1 MASELTDAEVD
12 ALIKKLQG
20 GDIDKA
26 QVRSFFQG
34 LTFGFSDEIEAGARS
49 IFSETYDEAVGE
61 IRGKLSDYQEAFPIE
76 STAYEVGGAIV
87 PAIAATV
94 LTGGAAAPAVGGSLA
109 RTGGRLALI
118 GGAEG
123 AATALGTSEGDVSE
137 RIKNVPLG
145 FAGGAAF
152 GPIGAASGKVLGM
165 ASNKVLDFA
174 RRTSGKRGA
183 TAVEQELLRM
193 ANDTGLTTDEI
204 VGRIAAGETMSDNRT
219 LHINVR
225 ALMAQGGLPEKQIR
239 ETLPA
244 RAKRKR
250 LEALSGVKS
259 GLSTTTDENVLRATR
274 MNEADWKQTQ
284 TDGYKEVFDQA
295 DDISQDLSDV
305 TLGAV
310 MPNEALEKTRKL
322 ILTRL
327 SNYQKLLVKMF
338 ERNIQDPL
346 YKEELEILQL
356 GLGQMIYT
364 AKKLVPLFKQLDNGS
379 IEYARL
385 PTLEDAE
392 IIRRTIFEA
401 KGKAYRA
408 GSGGLGEAL
417 GDVESALRTS
427 IDNFSPELGSVRAG
441 YKKMMGARTQFEE
454 GRKAFNSPPEQLEIT
469 FNKLLESGNDV
480 DIQAFREGVM
490 AKINDKMSRNGRKA
504 FLGKMSDPESLEG
517 KLFTSVFPPE
527 QQAKVLRQ
535 LELSGTTQATSEVVI
550 GGPTTALTNAAL
562 KQQNKGISVGEMVGA
577 TLTPNVRDIAA
588 VGVKL
593 IQDLA
598 PNLTEAQ
605 RGKIVDVLLSDN
617 PELVRKALT
626 DESAMMAVQK
636 KVAQIMQGVQASA
649 QRGAAYYGGTQ
660 GEEATQSL
668 LSN

>member
-109 RTGGRLALI
+109 RTGGRFALI

-152 GPIGAASGKVLGM
+152 GPIGAASGKVIGM

-183 TAVEQELLRM
+183 TVVEQELLRM

-310 MPNEALEKTRKL
+310 K
-322 ILTRL
+322 
-327 SNYQKLLVKMF
+327 
-338 ERNIQDPL
+338 
-346 YKEELEILQL
+346 QL
-356 GLGQMIYT
+356 PDAMTDINNIYT

-379 IEYARL
+379 IEYSRL

-517 KLFTSVFPPE
+517 KLFTSVFPPK

-577 TLTPNVRDIAA
+577 TFTPNVRDIAA
-588 VGVKL
+588 VGAKL

>member
-152 GPIGAASGKVLGM
+152 GPIGAASGKVIGM

-183 TAVEQELLRM
+183 TVVEQELLRM

-310 MPNEALEKTRKL
+310 K
-322 ILTRL
+322 
-327 SNYQKLLVKMF
+327 
-338 ERNIQDPL
+338 
-346 YKEELEILQL
+346 QL
-356 GLGQMIYT
+356 PDAMTDINNIYT

-577 TLTPNVRDIAA
+577 TFTPNVRDIAA
-588 VGVKL
+588 VGAKL

>member
-152 GPIGAASGKVLGM
+152 GPIGAASGKVIGM

-183 TAVEQELLRM
+183 TVVEQELLRM

-284 TDGYKEVFDQA
+284 TDGYKKVFDQA

-310 MPNEALEKTRKL
+310 K
-322 ILTRL
+322 
-327 SNYQKLLVKMF
+327 
-338 ERNIQDPL
+338 
-346 YKEELEILQL
+346 QL
-356 GLGQMIYT
+356 PDAMTDINNIYT

-550 GGPTTALTNAAL
+550 GGPTTALTDAAL

>member
-94 LTGGAAAPAVGGSLA
+94 LTGGAASPAVGGSLA
-109 RTGGRLALI
+109 RTGGRFALI

-152 GPIGAASGKVLGM
+152 GPIGAASGKVIGM

-183 TAVEQELLRM
+183 TVVEQELLRM

-310 MPNEALEKTRKL
+310 K
-322 ILTRL
+322 
-327 SNYQKLLVKMF
+327 
-338 ERNIQDPL
+338 
-346 YKEELEILQL
+346 QL
-356 GLGQMIYT
+356 PDAMTDINNIYT

-379 IEYARL
+379 IEYSRL

-417 GDVESALRTS
+417 GDVESTLRTS

-517 KLFTSVFPPE
+517 KLFTSVFPPK

-577 TLTPNVRDIAA
+577 TFTPNVRDIAA
-588 VGVKL
+588 VGAKL

>member
-152 GPIGAASGKVLGM
+152 GPIGAASGKVIGM

-183 TAVEQELLRM
+183 TVVEQELLRM

-310 MPNEALEKTRKL
+310 K
-322 ILTRL
+322 
-327 SNYQKLLVKMF
+327 
-338 ERNIQDPL
+338 
-346 YKEELEILQL
+346 QL
-356 GLGQMIYT
+356 PDAMTDINNIYT

-379 IEYARL
+379 IEYSRL

-577 TLTPNVRDIAA
+577 TFTPNVRDIAA
-588 VGVKL
+588 VGAKL

>member
-152 GPIGAASGKVLGM
+152 GPIGAASGKVIGM

-183 TAVEQELLRM
+183 TVVEQELLRM

-310 MPNEALEKTRKL
+310 K
-322 ILTRL
+322 
-327 SNYQKLLVKMF
+327 
-338 ERNIQDPL
+338 
-346 YKEELEILQL
+346 QL
-356 GLGQMIYT
+356 PDAMTDINNIYT

-598 PNLTEAQ
+598 PNLTETQ

>member
-76 STAYEVGGAIV
+76 SAAYEVGGAIV

-152 GPIGAASGKVLGM
+152 GPIGAASGKVIGM

-183 TAVEQELLRM
+183 TVVEQELLRM

-250 LEALSGVKS
+250 LEALSGVKR

-310 MPNEALEKTRKL
+310 K
-322 ILTRL
+322 
-327 SNYQKLLVKMF
+327 
-338 ERNIQDPL
+338 
-346 YKEELEILQL
+346 QL
-356 GLGQMIYT
+356 PDAMTDINNIYT

>member
-109 RTGGRLALI
+109 RTGGRFALI

-152 GPIGAASGKVLGM
+152 GPIGAASGKVIGM

-183 TAVEQELLRM
+183 TVVEQELLRM

-310 MPNEALEKTRKL
+310 K
-322 ILTRL
+322 
-327 SNYQKLLVKMF
+327 
-338 ERNIQDPL
+338 
-346 YKEELEILQL
+346 QL
-356 GLGQMIYT
+356 PDAMTDINNIYT

-379 IEYARL
+379 IEYSRL

-417 GDVESALRTS
+417 GDVESTLRTS

-517 KLFTSVFPPE
+517 KLFTSVFPPK

-577 TLTPNVRDIAA
+577 TFTPNVRDIAA
-588 VGVKL
+588 VGAKL

>member
-152 GPIGAASGKVLGM
+152 GPIGAASGKVIGM

-183 TAVEQELLRM
+183 TVVEQELLRM

-310 MPNEALEKTRKL
+310 K
-322 ILTRL
+322 
-327 SNYQKLLVKMF
+327 
-338 ERNIQDPL
+338 
-346 YKEELEILQL
+346 QL
-356 GLGQMIYT
+356 PDAMTDINNIYT

-379 IEYARL
+379 IEYSRL

-517 KLFTSVFPPE
+517 KLFTSVFPPK

>member
-1 MASELTDAEVD
+1 MAIELTDAEVD
-12 ALIKKLQG
+12 DLIKKLEG

-76 STAYEVGGAIV
+76 SAAYEVGGAIV

-94 LTGGAAAPAVGGSLA
+94 LTGGAAAPAVGASLV
-109 RTGGRLALI
+109 RTGGRFALI

-123 AATALGTSEGDVSE
+123 AATALGTSEGGVSD

-174 RRTSGKRGA
+174 RRTSGRRGA
-183 TAVEQELLRM
+183 TVVEQELLRM

-204 VGRIAAGETMSDNRT
+204 VARIAAGETMSDNRT

-244 RAKRKR
+244 RATRKRK
-250 LEALSGVKS
+250 EALAGVKG

-274 MNEADWKQTQ
+274 MNEAEWKQTQ

-295 DDISQDLSDV
+295 DDISQNLSDV

-310 MPNEALEKTRKL
+310 
-322 ILTRL
+322 
-327 SNYQKLLVKMF
+327 Q
-338 ERNIQDPL
+338 
-346 YKEELEILQL
+346 QL
-356 GLGQMIYT
+356 PDAMTDINKIYT

-379 IEYARL
+379 IEYARI
-385 PTLEDAE
+385 PTLEDSE

-401 KGKAYRA
+401 KDKAYRD

-417 GDVESALRTS
+417 GDVETALRTS
-427 IDNFSPELGSVRAG
+427 IDNFSPQLGSVRAG
-441 YKKMMGARTQFEE
+441 YKKMMDARKQFEE
-454 GRKAFNSPPEQLEIT
+454 GRKAFNNPPEQLEIA
-469 FNKLLESGNDV
+469 FNKLLEIGNDV

-490 AKINDKMSRNGRKA
+490 AQINNKMARNGRKV

-517 KLFTSVFPPE
+517 KLFTTVFPPE

-660 GEEATQSL
+660 GEKATQSL

>member
-152 GPIGAASGKVLGM
+152 GPIGAASGKVIGM

-183 TAVEQELLRM
+183 TVVEQELLRM

-310 MPNEALEKTRKL
+310 K
-322 ILTRL
+322 
-327 SNYQKLLVKMF
+327 
-338 ERNIQDPL
+338 
-346 YKEELEILQL
+346 QL
-356 GLGQMIYT
+356 PDAMTDINNIYT

-527 QQAKVLRQ
+527 QQSKVLRQ

-598 PNLTEAQ
+598 PNLTETQ

>member
-1 MASELTDAEVD
+1 MAIELTDAEVD
-12 ALIKKLQG
+12 DLIKKLEG

-76 STAYEVGGAIV
+76 SAAYEVGGAIV

-94 LTGGAAAPAVGGSLA
+94 LTGGAAAPAVGGSLV

-123 AATALGTSEGDVSE
+123 AATALGKSEGGVSD

-145 FAGGAAF
+145 FAGGATF
-152 GPIGAASGKVLGM
+152 GPMGAASGKVLGM

-174 RRTSGKRGA
+174 RRTTGKRGA
-183 TAVEQELLRM
+183 TVVEQELLRM

-284 TDGYKEVFDQA
+284 TDGYKKVFDQA
-295 DDISQDLSDV
+295 DDVSQNLSDV

-310 MPNEALEKTRKL
+310 
-322 ILTRL
+322 
-327 SNYQKLLVKMF
+327 Q
-338 ERNIQDPL
+338 
-346 YKEELEILQL
+346 QL
-356 GLGQMIYT
+356 PDAMTDINKIYT

-385 PTLEDAE
+385 PTLEDSE

-401 KGKAYRA
+401 KGKAYRD

-417 GDVESALRTS
+417 GDVESALRKS
-427 IDNFSPELGSVRAG
+427 IDNFSPELGYVRAG

-469 FNKLLESGNDV
+469 FNNLLESGNDV

-517 KLFTSVFPPE
+517 KLFTSVFPPK

-617 PELVRKALT
+617 AELVRKALT

-660 GEEATQSL
+660 GEKATQSL

>member
-109 RTGGRLALI
+109 RTGGRFALI

-152 GPIGAASGKVLGM
+152 GPIGAASGKVIGM

-183 TAVEQELLRM
+183 TVVEQELLRM

-310 MPNEALEKTRKL
+310 K
-322 ILTRL
+322 
-327 SNYQKLLVKMF
+327 
-338 ERNIQDPL
+338 
-346 YKEELEILQL
+346 QL
-356 GLGQMIYT
+356 PDAMTDINNIYT

-385 PTLEDAE
+385 PTLEDSE

-401 KGKAYRA
+401 KGKAYRD

-517 KLFTSVFPPE
+517 KLFTSVFPPK

>member
-152 GPIGAASGKVLGM
+152 GPIGAASGKVIGM

-183 TAVEQELLRM
+183 TVVEQELLRM

-310 MPNEALEKTRKL
+310 K
-322 ILTRL
+322 
-327 SNYQKLLVKMF
+327 
-338 ERNIQDPL
+338 
-346 YKEELEILQL
+346 QL
-356 GLGQMIYT
+356 PDAMTDINNIYT

-417 GDVESALRTS
+417 GDVESTLRTS

-517 KLFTSVFPPE
+517 KLFTSVFPPK

>member
-1 MASELTDAEVD
+1 
-12 ALIKKLQG
+12 
-20 GDIDKA
+20 
-26 QVRSFFQG
+26 
-34 LTFGFSDEIEAGARS
+34 
-49 IFSETYDEAVGE
+49 
-61 IRGKLSDYQEAFPIE
+61 
-76 STAYEVGGAIV
+76 
-87 PAIAATV
+87 
-94 LTGGAAAPAVGGSLA
+94 
-109 RTGGRLALI
+109 
-118 GGAEG
+118 
-123 AATALGTSEGDVSE
+123 
-137 RIKNVPLG
+137 
-145 FAGGAAF
+145 
-152 GPIGAASGKVLGM
+152 
-165 ASNKVLDFA
+165 
-174 RRTSGKRGA
+174 
-183 TAVEQELLRM
+183 
-193 ANDTGLTTDEI
+193 
-204 VGRIAAGETMSDNRT
+204 
-219 LHINVR
+219 
-225 ALMAQGGLPEKQIR
+225 MAQGGLPEKQIR

-310 MPNEALEKTRKL
+310 K
-322 ILTRL
+322 
-327 SNYQKLLVKMF
+327 
-338 ERNIQDPL
+338 
-346 YKEELEILQL
+346 QL
-356 GLGQMIYT
+356 PDAMTDINNIYT

-379 IEYARL
+379 IEYSRL

-417 GDVESALRTS
+417 GDVESTLRTS

-517 KLFTSVFPPE
+517 KLFTSVFPPK

-577 TLTPNVRDIAA
+577 TFTPNVRDIAA
-588 VGVKL
+588 VGAKL

>member
-109 RTGGRLALI
+109 RTGGRFALI

-152 GPIGAASGKVLGM
+152 GPIGAASGKVIGM

-183 TAVEQELLRM
+183 TVVEQELLRM

-310 MPNEALEKTRKL
+310 K
-322 ILTRL
+322 
-327 SNYQKLLVKMF
+327 
-338 ERNIQDPL
+338 
-346 YKEELEILQL
+346 QL
-356 GLGQMIYT
+356 PDAMTDINNIYT

-379 IEYARL
+379 IEYSRL

-417 GDVESALRTS
+417 GDVESTLRTS

-517 KLFTSVFPPE
+517 KLFTSVFPPK

>member
-109 RTGGRLALI
+109 RTGGRFALI

-152 GPIGAASGKVLGM
+152 GPIGAASGKVIGM

-183 TAVEQELLRM
+183 TVVEQELLRM

-310 MPNEALEKTRKL
+310 K
-322 ILTRL
+322 
-327 SNYQKLLVKMF
+327 
-338 ERNIQDPL
+338 
-346 YKEELEILQL
+346 QL
-356 GLGQMIYT
+356 PDAMTDINNIYT

-379 IEYARL
+379 IEYSRL

-417 GDVESALRTS
+417 GDVESTLRTS

-517 KLFTSVFPPE
+517 KLFTSVFPPK

-577 TLTPNVRDIAA
+577 TFTPNVRDIAA
-588 VGVKL
+588 VGAKL
-593 IQDLA
+593 IRDLA

>member
-152 GPIGAASGKVLGM
+152 GPIGAASGKVIGM

-183 TAVEQELLRM
+183 TVVEQELLRM

-310 MPNEALEKTRKL
+310 K
-322 ILTRL
+322 
-327 SNYQKLLVKMF
+327 
-338 ERNIQDPL
+338 
-346 YKEELEILQL
+346 QL
-356 GLGQMIYT
+356 PDAMTDINNIYT

-379 IEYARL
+379 IEYSRL

-517 KLFTSVFPPE
+517 KLFTSVFPPK

-577 TLTPNVRDIAA
+577 TFTPNVRDIAA
-588 VGVKL
+588 VGAKL

>member
-109 RTGGRLALI
+109 RTGGRFALI

-152 GPIGAASGKVLGM
+152 GPIGAASGKVIGM

-183 TAVEQELLRM
+183 TVVEQELLRM

-310 MPNEALEKTRKL
+310 K
-322 ILTRL
+322 
-327 SNYQKLLVKMF
+327 
-338 ERNIQDPL
+338 
-346 YKEELEILQL
+346 QL
-356 GLGQMIYT
+356 PDAMTDINNIYT

-379 IEYARL
+379 IEYSRL

-517 KLFTSVFPPE
+517 KLFTSVFPPK

-593 IQDLA
+593 MQDLA

>member
-76 STAYEVGGAIV
+76 SAAYEVGGAIV

-152 GPIGAASGKVLGM
+152 GPIGAASGKVIGM

-183 TAVEQELLRM
+183 TVVEQELLRM

-310 MPNEALEKTRKL
+310 K
-322 ILTRL
+322 
-327 SNYQKLLVKMF
+327 
-338 ERNIQDPL
+338 
-346 YKEELEILQL
+346 QL
-356 GLGQMIYT
+356 PDAMTDINNIYT

>member
-152 GPIGAASGKVLGM
+152 GPIGAASGKVIGM

-183 TAVEQELLRM
+183 TVVEQELLRM

-310 MPNEALEKTRKL
+310 K
-322 ILTRL
+322 
-327 SNYQKLLVKMF
+327 
-338 ERNIQDPL
+338 
-346 YKEELEILQL
+346 QL
-356 GLGQMIYT
+356 PDAMTDINNIYT

-517 KLFTSVFPPE
+517 KLFTSVFPPK

>member
-76 STAYEVGGAIV
+76 SAAYEVGGAIV

-94 LTGGAAAPAVGGSLA
+94 LTGGAAAPAVGGSLV

-123 AATALGTSEGDVSE
+123 AATALGTSEGGVSD

-183 TAVEQELLRM
+183 TVVEQELLRM

-274 MNEADWKQTQ
+274 MNEADWKQAQ

-295 DDISQDLSDV
+295 DDVSQNLSDV

-310 MPNEALEKTRKL
+310 
-322 ILTRL
+322 
-327 SNYQKLLVKMF
+327 Q
-338 ERNIQDPL
+338 
-346 YKEELEILQL
+346 QL
-356 GLGQMIYT
+356 PDAMTDINKIYT

-385 PTLEDAE
+385 PTLEDSE

-401 KGKAYRA
+401 KGKAYRD

-417 GDVESALRTS
+417 GDVESALRKS

-660 GEEATQSL
+660 GEKATQSL

>member
-152 GPIGAASGKVLGM
+152 GPIGAASGKVIGM

-183 TAVEQELLRM
+183 TVVEQELLRM

-310 MPNEALEKTRKL
+310 K
-322 ILTRL
+322 
-327 SNYQKLLVKMF
+327 
-338 ERNIQDPL
+338 
-346 YKEELEILQL
+346 QL
-356 GLGQMIYT
+356 PDAMTDINNIYT

-517 KLFTSVFPPE
+517 KLFTSVFPPK

-577 TLTPNVRDIAA
+577 TFTPNVRDIAA
-588 VGVKL
+588 VGAKL